1 MLKEYMQS
9 LAEIKKLTR
18 DEEAALWRQYKGEGR
33 LDARQKL
40 IENYQLLVCREAV
53 RYPVQETLVLD
64 LIQEGMVGLM
74 EAAERFSPQ
83 QGVAFSLFAVHRVRG
98 RMLDFLKKNSRELP
112 FETSEEGNS
121 SAFSSLIAPDLAFEW
136 TDRTLVRS
144 IVSCAME
151 RLPEKERRIP
161 QNVFLE
167 EQSAAETADQMA
179 VSTTY
184 VYRLEKRGIRRL
196 RGMLSHWLKEKK

>member
-53 RYPVQETLVLD
+53 RY
-64 LIQEGMVGLM
+64 MVGLM

-144 IVSCAME
+144 KVSCAME
-151 RLPEKERRIP
+151 RLPEKERRIL